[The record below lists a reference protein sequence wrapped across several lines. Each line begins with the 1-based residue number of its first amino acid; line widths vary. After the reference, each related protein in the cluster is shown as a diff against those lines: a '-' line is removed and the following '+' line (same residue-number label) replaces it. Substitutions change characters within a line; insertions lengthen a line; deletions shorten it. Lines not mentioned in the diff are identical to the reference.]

1 MQNRRIKIDYR
12 KPKWMTP
19 KPLAALKKKSKLSKN
34 YYANP
39 SMINK
44 EQLNT

>member
-12 KPKWMTP
+12 KPKWMAP
-19 KPLAALKKKSKLSKN
+19 KTLAALKKKSKLSKN

-39 SMINK
+39 SVINK
-44 EQLNT
+44 EQLKT